1 MIGSWEDQTG
11 DELRCH
17 WRRSAESRIIEN
29 SQLLL
34 YRAASVFLCFP
45 LSSLVPTLLGGIRC
59 DKAGID
65 GKSFRAHQYSREASL
80 HHRFE
85 DVLQDIAL
93 PKPAVAILREA
104 CVIRHLAAQSEA
116 AEPAIGEVEM
126 DLLASWYSERIPIE

>member
-1 MIGSWEDQTG
+1 MSLATQ
-11 DELRCH
+11 
-17 WRRSAESRIIEN
+17 RRKPHHREQPDTLVPSGQRLPLLPT
-29 SQLLL
+29 QL
-34 YRAASVFLCFP
+34 V
-45 LSSLVPTLLGGIRC
+45 VPTLLVGIRC

-65 GKSFRAHQYSREASL
+65 GKSFRAHQHSREASL

-126 DLLASWYSERIPIE
+126 DLLASWYSERTPIE